1 MVYGLSVLEDKE
13 APLSCSWPIA
23 TELKKLPLP
32 KKKGKKKAAHAQS
45 ITQSE
50 KETKQKGNESDP
62 SSGPGPQ
69 LPTHHGTIGRSCA
82 LLRQKN
88 KSRIKH
94 MFHPSRQMTW

>member
-1 MVYGLSVLEDKE
+1 MVYGLFVLEDKE

-32 KKKGKKKAAHAQS
+32 KKKAAHAQS

-50 KETKQKGNESDP
+50 KETKQKGNELGP
-62 SSGPGPQ
+62 SSGPGPGPQ

-82 LLRQKN
+82 LRPCCVK
-88 KSRIKH
+88 KTKAE
-94 MFHPSRQMTW
+94 